1 MSQQRVFRQQFGSA
15 SGQISK
21 RSEHKGGRQWF
32 DPMPN
37 TFWERVQVKTEEN
50 THSTM
55 GPLLCEIWRMVRAYA
70 QNGPRWL
77 YAYLT
82 YFRKKACSIL
92 YNRPDFL
99 NGCRK

>member
-37 TFWERVQVKTEEN
+37 TFWERVQVKTDV
-50 THSTM
+50 
-55 GPLLCEIWRMVRAYA
+55 LLDRGKYT
-70 QNGPRWL
+70 QYNGTSSL
-77 YAYLT
+77 
-82 YFRKKACSIL
+82 
-92 YNRPDFL
+92 
-99 NGCRK
+99 